1 MLVFKL
7 FIHIIER
14 LGENGEDGEMIQEQ
28 AEILRILKYCWK
40 RENLVGNDNL
50 HISEELLEE
59 ELTFSMWFHRT
70 DDGEEL

>member
-1 MLVFKL
+1 
-7 FIHIIER
+7 
-14 LGENGEDGEMIQEQ
+14 MIQEQ